1 MIKYVVGALML
12 VGASLGISA
21 QAAPVS
27 PSTVQTEAVATVDTA
42 VQKVQHW
49 RYGSH
54 RRHWRGGRRWGW
66 GFHSRW
72 RSHYRWGSGRRRW

>member
-1 MIKYVVGALML
+1 MIKYVVAALIL
-12 VGASLGISA
+12 VGVSLGISA
-21 QAAPVS
+21 QAAQVS
-27 PSTVQTEAVATVDTA
+27 PSTVQTQAVAGDV

-49 RYGSH
+49 RWGSH

-66 GFHSRW
+66 GWHSRW